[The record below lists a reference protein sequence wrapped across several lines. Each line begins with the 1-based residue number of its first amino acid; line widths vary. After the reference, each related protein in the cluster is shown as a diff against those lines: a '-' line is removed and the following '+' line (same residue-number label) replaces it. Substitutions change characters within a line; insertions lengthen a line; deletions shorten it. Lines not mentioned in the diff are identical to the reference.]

1 MQFNAPLVPFALAR
15 LESYM
20 HHDLV
25 NSSQAILQKEKS
37 LNPRTCTRA
46 HHSLRRLA
54 AGSPGTSIAVPIC
67 LKEMQY
73 EKITG
78 DLKQRRSPHDDV
90 LACLRC
96 QHLRELWCAACPR
109 IQAIN
114 LLHYKKK
121 VYIRPHTTVPRGGRQ
136 GRRDPHRWFNIEL
149 NYLIKLRGS
158 PTSSLPRYSLAREV

>member
-1 MQFNAPLVPFALAR
+1 MPYSILKHGMTAATGVCH
-15 LESYM
+15 LEAGCRYGSTDSRYLLGKCSM
-20 HHDLV
+20 TKTNHRGLKT
-25 NSSQAILQKEKS
+25 Q
-37 LNPRTCTRA
+37 TCR
-46 HHSLRRLA
+46 
-54 AGSPGTSIAVPIC
+54 P
-67 LKEMQY
+67 
-73 EKITG
+73 
-78 DLKQRRSPHDDV
+78 PHNDV